1 MVMSM
6 VRHGA
11 RWRCLGKFV
20 VLYRSHGIYFL
31 TLVNVARVLF
41 FICYICA
48 RLIASMFVLLSLDW
62 IQPNIAAHI
71 PRSWRRNYVTF
82 CATVLQLN
90 HRAYPEGGGEVAAIL
105 SSV

>member
-1 MVMSM
+1 MVISM

-71 PRSWRRNYVTF
+71 PRSWRRNY
-82 CATVLQLN
+82 
-90 HRAYPEGGGEVAAIL
+90 EGSL
-105 SSV
+105 